1 MDEVTWKKRLEQ
13 YPAIADLEARA
24 RRRIPHVSWEYLAMG
39 TGDDRALARNREK
52 MADITFL
59 PRLLKGS
66 LEPDTR
72 TTLFGQAYNAPFGVA
87 PVGLTGLIW
96 PRAEQILAKTA
107 VKYHIPYCLS
117 TVATQT
123 PETVGPFVGDMG
135 WFQLYPPREEAVRR
149 DLLQR
154 AWQSG
159 FKTLLV
165 TADVPAP
172 SRRERSS
179 RAGMR
184 MPPRITPSLIWQ
196 GMQCP
201 AWTAATLREGLPNLR
216 TMEKYAKSGETAEL
230 ATFVRQKIG
239 GTLSWDYLRQVRDEW
254 PGSVLVKG
262 LLHPADAEEAVAV
275 GVDGIVV
282 SNHGARQFD
291 GAPAAI
297 EALPGIVAQVK
308 GRTRILF
315 DSGVRSGLDVMRALV
330 LGAEFVLLGRPFM
343 FGVAAFGD
351 DGGDH
356 AAEILLADLKTNMSQ
371 CGFATLADI
380 KVR

>member
-1 MDEVTWKKRLEQ
+1 MNEMIWQKRLEQ
-13 YPAIADLEARA
+13 YPAIADLEGRA
-24 RRRIPHVSWEYLAMG
+24 RRRVPHVAWEYLTMG

-52 MADITFL
+52 LADITFL
-59 PRLLKGS
+59 PRLLKGP
-66 LEPDTR
+66 LEPDMH
-72 TTLFGQAYNAPFGVA
+72 TTLFGQRYNAPFGVA

-96 PRAEQILAKTA
+96 PRAEQILAQTA

-123 PETVGPFVGDMG
+123 PETIGPLVGEMG
-135 WFQLYPPREEAVRR
+135 WFQLYPPRETAVRR

-154 AWQSG
+154 VWDSG

-165 TADVPAP
+165 TADVPGP
-172 SRRERSS
+172 SRRERAS
-179 RAGMR
+179 RAGLR
-184 MPPRITPSLIWQ
+184 MPPRITPNLLWQ
-196 GMQCP
+196 GIRHP
-201 AWTAATLREGLPNLR
+201 AWAAATLREGLPNLR
-216 TMEKYAKSGETAEL
+216 TMEKYARSGETAEL

-239 GTLSWDYLRQVRDEW
+239 GTLSWGYLRELREEW
-254 PGSVLVKG
+254 QGHLLVKG

-297 EALPGIVAQVK
+297 EALPAIVAQVR
-308 GRTRILF
+308 GRTHILF
-315 DSGVRSGLDVMRALV
+315 DSGVRSGLDIMRALA

-351 DGGDH
+351 DGGNL
-356 AAEILLADLKTNMSQ
+356 AAEILLADLKTNMLQ
-371 CGFATLADI
+371 CGFATVAEI
-380 KVR
+380 KQG